1 VGEIAMSSLHTILI
15 LAVAFLLVFAES
27 TVGGLRRVLGAQ
39 VELLPSLMI
48 YAGLSSGLTTVTLLA
63 ILGGLW
69 LDSLSANTLGIS
81 VLPLF
86 ISGLVIQRYRGL
98 ILREQRFAQMVIGAS
113 ASGAVPLMT
122 LVLLLNTERQ
132 PLLGWIT
139 IWQLL
144 VMTIAGG
151 LMTPLWFRLFG
162 WLSDKLIYR
171 SLGETSFRP
180 DREIKRGRL

>member
-1 VGEIAMSSLHTILI
+1 MGETAMSSLHTILI

-48 YAGLSSGLTTVTLLA
+48 YAGLTTGLPTVTLLA
-63 ILGGLW
+63 IAGGLW

-86 ISGLVIQRYRGL
+86 MVGLIIQRYRGL
-98 ILREQRFAQMVIGAS
+98 ILKEQRFAQMVIGAS

-132 PLLGWIT
+132 PLLGWIS

-144 VMTIAGG
+144 VMAVAGG
-151 LMTPLWFRLFG
+151 IVTPIWFRLFG
-162 WLSDKLIYR
+162 WLENKFIYR
-171 SLGETSFRP
+171 SLGETSFRS
-180 DREIKRGRL
+180 DREIKRGRV